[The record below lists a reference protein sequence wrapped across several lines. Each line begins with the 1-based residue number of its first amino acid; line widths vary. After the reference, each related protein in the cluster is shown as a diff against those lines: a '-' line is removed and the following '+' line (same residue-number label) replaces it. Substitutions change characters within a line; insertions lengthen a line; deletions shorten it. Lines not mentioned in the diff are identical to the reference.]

1 MSLAFTILFPCHN
14 VALSPDCQDW
24 SQLLFTL
31 NVDVINS
38 LIKMFKSIFEKPR

>member
-14 VALSPDCQDW
+14 VALLPGCQDW
-24 SQLLFTL
+24 SQLLFML

-38 LIKMFKSIFEKPR
+38 LIKMFKSIFEEPR